1 MICRRCFSTKNKR
14 FCNVGNWSWKRR
26 KKRAEEA
33 IRNALNSKILEDP
46 VRNATAALVNISG
59 KNPTTQDVRI
69 INEILRS
76 YAVDDAKL
84 KMGITIDDKLPD
96 DLIKVTIIA
105 SGYDKLPGE
114 ENYIDLYEQPALYR
128 HFGRGI
134 VEEEIEKL
142 NRYIK
147 DHAEESIAEKKPNN

>member
-1 MICRRCFSTKNKR
+1 MEKE
-14 FCNVGNWSWKRR
+14 
-26 KKRAEEA
+26 KRAEEA

-84 KMGITIDDKLPD
+84 KWEL
-96 DLIKVTIIA
+96 L
-105 SGYDKLPGE
+105 
-114 ENYIDLYEQPALYR
+114 
-128 HFGRGI
+128 
-134 VEEEIEKL
+134 
-142 NRYIK
+142 
-147 DHAEESIAEKKPNN
+147 